1 MATTSGVSTRA
12 GDRRSETVND
22 TIQSKLAI
30 NIAQLSLDKATLEA
44 HNEALQQEL
53 AQVQAKRDQLLAEL
67 DKATAPTLN
76 NQEGLG

>member
-1 MATTSGVSTRA
+1 M
-12 GDRRSETVND
+12 ND